1 MRLWTLLML
10 ELWFRSWID
19 EAAETAATVR
29 PAA

>member
-1 MRLWTLLML
+1 LLML

-19 EAAETAATVR
+19 DAAEAVAPVR

>member
-1 MRLWTLLML
+1 ML

-19 EAAETAATVR
+19 DAAEAVAPVR